1 MFAMFDIL
9 SFIVPIMFIVV
20 FGIIIFSI
28 IQGISTWHKN
38 NNSPRL
44 TVPAVIV
51 AKRTDVSYHRHAN
64 AGDMS
69 GAHGF
74 HTTSSTT
81 YYVTFQVESGDRME
95 FHVSG
100 LEYGML
106 AEGDTGKLTFQGT
119 RYLSFER
126 YLLFGRG
133 LRTPENIQMICLL
146 RLIVAE
152 RQTRMKGA
160 GPRTH
165 DGFARYGTDDAGLL
179 VWFSAYRGSSRCFG

>member
-9 SFIVPIMFIVV
+9 SVIVPIMFIVV

-69 GAHGF
+69 G
-74 HTTSSTT
+74 
-81 YYVTFQVESGDRME
+81 
-95 FHVSG
+95 
-100 LEYGML
+100 
-106 AEGDTGKLTFQGT
+106 
-119 RYLSFER
+119 
-126 YLLFGRG
+126 
-133 LRTPENIQMICLL
+133 CLL
-146 RLIVAE
+146 YTSPSPRDVE
-152 RQTRMKGA
+152 ESRM
-160 GPRTH
+160 PS
-165 DGFARYGTDDAGLL
+165 
-179 VWFSAYRGSSRCFG
+179 SA